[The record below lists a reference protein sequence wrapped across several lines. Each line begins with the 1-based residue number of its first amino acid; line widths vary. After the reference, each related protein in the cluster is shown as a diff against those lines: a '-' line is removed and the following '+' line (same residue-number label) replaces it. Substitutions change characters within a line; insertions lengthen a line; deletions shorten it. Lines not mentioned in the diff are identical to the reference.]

1 MSAFFVPIGNIH
13 CAVRLFEK
21 QSRRKPLELEV
32 LGREL
37 WWMNVEA
44 LEQRYG
50 NTDEE
55 KAEYLKRISA
65 YRYRTGSMLMV
76 RDIQLIKAA
85 HCLQYQCSEG
95 KVPEWDLFK
104 ELEKVVSKAEEDF
117 IAALPGYAAADWSIK
132 EGAHA

>member
-1 MSAFFVPIGNIH
+1 MSAFFVPKGNID

-21 QSRRKPLELEV
+21 QKRRKPLELEV

-76 RDIQLIKAA
+76 REIQLIKAT

-95 KVPEWDLFK
+95 KVPEWPLFK
-104 ELEKVVSKAEEDF
+104 EVQIAVSKAEEDF
-117 IAALPGYAAADWSIK
+117 IASLHGYAAADWSIK
-132 EGAHA
+132 EGNNA